1 MFEEEIQVVEQQE
14 VNSLMGLVDE
24 QISQIE
30 WPRCT
35 KCKRHMYGHD
45 PRRGQGCKM
54 SILTNDEL
62 KDHDKLIMEMRLK
75 KKKELEEQV

>member
-35 KCKRHMYGHD
+35 KCMVTI
-45 PRRGQGCKM
+45 Q
-54 SILTNDEL
+54 
-62 KDHDKLIMEMRLK
+62 
-75 KKKELEEQV
+75 EEDRAVKC